1 MVWVHCAVEKHT
13 SLGKIALEVLALEHE
28 TDGELDDKMMIEYDD
43 NEACVVAMI
52 TNIISIILMII
63 IV

>member
-1 MVWVHCAVEKHT
+1 M
-13 SLGKIALEVLALEHE
+13 GKIALEVLALEHE